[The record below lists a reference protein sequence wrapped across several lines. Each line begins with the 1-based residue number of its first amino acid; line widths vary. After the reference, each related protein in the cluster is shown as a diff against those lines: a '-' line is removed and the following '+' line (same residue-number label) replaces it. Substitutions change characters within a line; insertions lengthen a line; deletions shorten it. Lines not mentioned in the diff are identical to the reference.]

1 MAQTEGVVWQ
11 AGLLLLKTVRQ
22 GSGTER
28 VGKKW
33 VSGLVVCLLVG
44 LITAGLYRSFQVVA
58 FVPPDADRA
67 TPAVVA
73 EALLTHGL
81 TALNAWHSTQ
91 DNWLLSVI
99 LPQFPVYALL
109 GQQPWL
115 PALCGWLGFVA
126 TCALCGVLVTLV
138 SAPRPAPWRVGLGLF
153 GMLLFLNPLA
163 LGPVGFLAHPAS
175 HGMTCFWGLA
185 ALVPCVLVLKGASR
199 WLLALTTLLLLV
211 AAISDPWA
219 RAAFVLPLTLAGV
232 GLSFLLSDPQHRK
245 TALWLSAITLPVW
258 LAGAHGFGLFP
269 GIPGTQ
275 FTKGPLADIPH
286 HAALGFSGLAILLHM
301 VPGTSALS
309 QPWARWV
316 DLAGLC
322 GLGVLASVCFARTF
336 RKMVS
341 PTRIFLALFCVLS
354 LGITFSAFCLSAL
367 ATDLSTTRLLGQF
380 AFLVPLL
387 LALALP
393 DAACT
398 HKTRDKNRNNAEGLT
413 DPVPEE
419 SAPLLAKNAAR
430 QSTGNGWAMWLR
442 ATVACA
448 GAGFV
453 LAGLFPAA
461 DMLSEQDE
469 SVARVKRLFTFLQ
482 TNRLTQGYGAYWATQ
497 ANASRLLSA
506 GAVTIR
512 PVAMKGNNLIE
523 PRDQQ
528 VFDAWYR
535 AEEHPHSSSYTP
547 PSAAVREFFIP
558 FPDEELCA
566 ETRACMA
573 LARRNFGEPDETLM
587 WDGTPIMIWHKA
599 LFPTAPSLG
608 DRQHAPLLAYQTGQ
622 EQRIAVTPETAP
634 PLLWQGWASVGPDG
648 AWSDAQHAGLMLRL
662 QGEAAPVC
670 LTLRASGKRSAP
682 AQALRVQANGATV
695 AQWAVQPATPR
706 TYCTAPLP
714 AGEVYL
720 VLDRAPPP
728 HDNQRLLPGML
739 LSALSRPHG

>member
-11 AGLLLLKTVRQ
+11 AGTLLLKTAGQ
-22 GSGTER
+22 GSGTGH
-28 VGKKW
+28 VGKKRF
-33 VSGLVVCLLVG
+33 SGLVVCLLVG
-44 LITAGLYRSFQVVA
+44 LITAGLCRSFQVAA

-81 TALNAWHSTQ
+81 TALNAWHGTQ

-99 LPQFPVYALL
+99 VPQFPFYALL

-126 TCALCGVLVTLV
+126 TCALCGVLVMLA
-138 SAPRPAPWRVGLGLF
+138 SAPRPAAWRMGLGLF
-153 GMLLFLNPLA
+153 GVLLFLNPLA

-185 ALVPCVLVLKGASR
+185 ALVPCMLVLTGASR

-219 RAAFVLPLTLAGV
+219 RAAFVLPLTFAGV
-232 GLSFLLSDPQHRK
+232 GLSLLPSAPQHRK
-245 TALWLSAITLPVW
+245 TALWLIASTLPVW

-309 QPWARWV
+309 QPWARWG

-322 GLGVLASVCFARTF
+322 GLGVLASICL
-336 RKMVS
+336 
-341 PTRIFLALFCVLS
+341 TRSSFQKTVPHTRVFLALFCILS
-354 LGITFSAFCLSAL
+354 LGGTFSAFCLSAL
-367 ATDLSTTRLLGQF
+367 ATDLNTTRLLGQF

-393 DAACT
+393 DAACVR
-398 HKTRDKNRNNAEGLT
+398 KTRDKNRNNAEGLSN
-413 DPVPEE
+413 PVPEE
-419 SAPLLAKNAAR
+419 ATPSPQDVAR
-430 QSTGNGWAMWLR
+430 LSTDNGWAMALR
-442 ATVACA
+442 ATLACA

-461 DMLSEQDE
+461 DMRSAQDE
-469 SVARVKRLFTFLQ
+469 SMARFKGLFAFLQ
-482 TNRLTQGYGAYWATQ
+482 TNGLTQGYGAYWATQ

-512 PVAMKGNNLIE
+512 PVALKGGNLIQ
-523 PRDQQ
+523 PRDEQ

-535 AEEHPHSSSYTP
+535 PEDHTQNSRGTQP
-547 PSAAVREFFIP
+547 PAAMREFFIAL
-558 FPDEELCA
+558 PDQELCA
-566 ETRACMA
+566 TRESCMD
-573 LARRNFGEPDETLM
+573 LARRSFGPPDETVM
-587 WDGTPIMIWHKA
+587 WDNTPVMIWHKA
-599 LFPTAPSLG
+599 LFPPEPLAENRQRAPELLYDHAQNTA
-608 DRQHAPLLAYQTGQ
+608 
-622 EQRIAVTPETAP
+622 IAVTPQTAP
-634 PLLWQGWASVGPDG
+634 AMLWRGWASVGPDG
-648 AWSDAQHAGLMLRL
+648 AWSGAQLAGIMVRL
-662 QGEAAPVC
+662 TGPSAPLC
-670 LTLRASGKRSAP
+670 LTMHASGRSSAP
-682 AQALRVQANGATV
+682 PQPVTLLRDGTAV
-695 AQWAVQPATPR
+695 AQWAVHAGTATP
-706 TYCTAPLP
+706 YCTGPLP
-714 AGEVYL
+714 AGDAYL
-720 VLDRAPPP
+720 VLERAPPP
-728 HDNQRLLPGML
+728 YDNQRLLPGIL
-739 LSALSRPHG
+739 LSTLSRPHG